1 MLSQSSEGI
10 ERILDVSRLILE
22 ECYSLIC
29 WLQTIEDEV
38 VVVQAL
44 DCVISNYIPYLVD
57 GINSSSQYH
66 KAHIILSCF
75 LKDVTILDKASR
87 VFHIF
92 LLLLINLRR
101 NLSFVIRIMIL

>member
-1 MLSQSSEGI
+1 MGSSFVVLRVMLSQGSERI

-38 VVVQAL
+38 VIIQAF
-44 DCVISNYIPYLVD
+44 DCVIPYYIPYLVD

-66 KAHIILSCF
+66 QIHIKILSF
-75 LKDVTILDKASR
+75 LKDVTILDEASR
-87 VFHIF
+87 AFHVY
-92 LLLLINLRR
+92 LGRDPLQAL
-101 NLSFVIRIMIL
+101 